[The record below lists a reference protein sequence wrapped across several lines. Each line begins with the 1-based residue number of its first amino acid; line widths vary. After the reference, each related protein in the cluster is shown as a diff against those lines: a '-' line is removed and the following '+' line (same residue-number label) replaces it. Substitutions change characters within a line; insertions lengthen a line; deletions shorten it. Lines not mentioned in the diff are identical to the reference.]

1 MNLQLRSIV
10 QQNLD
15 NGYEIQFDKAFDRTW
30 GRLKVN
36 MGPFIGF
43 AFLCALF
50 CLMGFGLF
58 IGPILVMGFSTYSHA
73 MTKEENPPFNAFFAP
88 FGRFGS
94 LFVLGLLFLLIGVLI
109 SLPTLM
115 QTIPIYLDFFA
126 HMQDPEAVN
135 DLIKDLDKISGLS
148 SFYSSAAQFIITVFT
163 FYAPYLVMYGD
174 YSVIEAL
181 GTSVQLVLKN
191 IWLLLVLLLLAS
203 VIKIFGFFFCC
214 VGAALSYPYAYILY
228 HEIFNQV
235 ILSKHQEMDA
245 FGEL

>member
-1 MNLQLRSIV
+1 MNLNLRPIV
-10 QQNLD
+10 EQNLEK
-15 NGYEIQFDKAFDRTW
+15 GYEIEFDKAFERTW
-30 GRLKVN
+30 DRLKNN
-36 MGPFIGF
+36 MGAFIGF

-50 CLMGFGLF
+50 CMMGFGFF

-88 FGRFGS
+88 FGKFGS
-94 LFVLGLLFLLIGVLI
+94 LLLLGLLFLIVGVLI

-115 QTIPIYLDFFA
+115 QTVPIYLEFFT
-126 HMQDPEAVN
+126 HMQDQEALN
-135 DLIKDLDKISGLS
+135 ELIKELDKVSGLS

-174 YSVIEAL
+174 YSVFEAL

-191 IWLLLVLLLLAS
+191 IWILLILLLLAS

-214 VGAALSYPYAYILY
+214 IGAALSYPYAYILY
-228 HEIFNQV
+228 HEIFNQA
-235 ILSKHQEMDA
+235 ILSKHKENTA
-245 FGEL
+245 FEEL